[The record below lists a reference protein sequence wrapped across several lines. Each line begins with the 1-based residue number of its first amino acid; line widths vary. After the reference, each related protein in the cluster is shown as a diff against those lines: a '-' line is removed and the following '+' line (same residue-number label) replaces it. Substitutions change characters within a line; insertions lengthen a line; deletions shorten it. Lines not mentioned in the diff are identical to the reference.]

1 MNPFDE
7 IQVDSK
13 SFAYLDLIGQDKWIS
28 WSPVRTGWT
37 DVGTPTVTG
46 RFKVSGKQCFFQV
59 KVVPSTSIAT
69 TAGTSYIALPITA
82 KGFGG
87 DVTMFNATTNIAV
100 GSGGVDATNSRAHV
114 PTQAASGNTFA
125 IAGWYEI

>member
-46 RFKVSGKQCFFQV
+46 RFRVSGKQCFFQV

-69 TAGTSYIALPITA
+69 TAGTSYIALPIPA

-100 GSGGVDATNSRAHV
+100 GSGGVTNSRAHV
-114 PTQAASGNTFA
+114 PTQAANGNTFV
-125 IAGWYEI
+125 IAGWHEI